1 MNNPLVYFSFY
12 SHMWYG
18 SYIGYRKSKSLA
30 DMIGHGAQHRDSLL
44 CWAHTFPVS
53 ASIWNNEIGSSKI
66 EESVAFNWGWG
77 IFVEQKAAIWP
88 DLP

>member
-30 DMIGHGAQHRDSLL
+30 GIIGHGAQHRDSLL
-44 CWAHTFPVS
+44 C
-53 ASIWNNEIGSSKI
+53 
-66 EESVAFNWGWG
+66 
-77 IFVEQKAAIWP
+77 
-88 DLP
+88 